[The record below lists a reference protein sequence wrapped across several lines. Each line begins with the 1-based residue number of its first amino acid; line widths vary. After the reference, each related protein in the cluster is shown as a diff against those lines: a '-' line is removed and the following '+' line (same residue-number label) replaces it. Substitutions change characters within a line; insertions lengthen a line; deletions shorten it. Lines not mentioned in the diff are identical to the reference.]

1 MAKTQNDIANYL
13 DDIYDAV
20 ILNGKTHDE
29 ALENVSIICKEL
41 TNIMINSPYEI
52 ALRASS
58 SKYSGYISQVIESSK
73 FIEHSM
79 SSTSLEIS
87 AYKNALLK
95 ILERWQ
101 KKAEKD
107 IIPTNSSAKEIITN
121 FANAILDSD
130 TEKFIIEPAIGTASL
145 LLNINY
151 NKILGFDINERL
163 VTFARNLLELSDKD
177 NDNIYFNNSLNKAL
191 TIKDLT
197 NISVNFKPKTDFSKQ
212 EVNIIDKDNI
222 WNNKGLFIF
231 DPPIGNKMQK
241 SSLLKSKTTDI
252 LKNSTE
258 NYVLSEVNFLLNF
271 LVFAQNDSYCLC
283 KMPSS
288 FLTSR
293 QRDLEVLRE
302 YIITNNL
309 LAVIKDTDNF
319 IILFLQKKKR
329 SIENPPPLPPIYA
342 INFDSGL
349 SEEFIRNIITQQ
361 DIDITSNQNIN
372 KLTRSEILDEIAGN
386 IIQMPSSKI
395 DVKKYEKPVYYFNKI
410 IGFEKEICSNI
421 KTIKTS
427 LVENEFIYLTEEEN
441 SQYTSSI
448 SDKDELEQITPIVV
462 STNTQTAS
470 SNGAEENTEEAQP
483 ESSVSEPLNDVL
495 WYKLL
500 TQDED
505 KELFK
510 IFNSEI
516 LNIDDYII
524 SITSSNSVKTAF
536 GYLSLLYSRKLIK
549 IEGYKITLTK
559 SKDDL
564 FNEEN
569 SKFENKILPE
579 NYKDDNKRID
589 LALKII
595 SPKQKNLYSNLCKYW
610 FNYQE
615 NSNKNL
621 FDSYP
626 YAYITRTLKLFETLG
641 LVICVDHEQNYT
653 NYYDMFRPYHP
664 LIDDFEAEVI

>member
-1 MAKTQNDIANYL
+1 MAKTQKDIENYL
-13 DDIYDAV
+13 NNIYDTV
-20 ILNGKTHDE
+20 ISNGKTHDE
-29 ALENVSIICKEL
+29 ALAMTSDICNLLISPTTSPFLKMVEYAAKGSDFIRKITDQEAFSQSKIENTQLDK
-41 TNIMINSPYEI
+41 NNYRK
-52 ALRASS
+52 AL
-58 SKYSGYISQVIESSK
+58 IQ
-73 FIEHSM
+73 
-79 SSTSLEIS
+79 
-87 AYKNALLK
+87 
-95 ILERWQ
+95 ILEKWSKQ
-101 KKAEKD
+101 AEKSLL
-107 IIPTNSSAKEIITN
+107 PTNKSAKEIITN
-121 FANAILDSD
+121 FANAILEPD
-130 TEKFIIEPAIGTASL
+130 TEKIVIEPAIGTASL

-151 NKILGFDINERL
+151 NQILGCDINERL

-177 NDNIYFNNSLNKAL
+177 NDNIYSNNSLNKAL
-191 TIKDLT
+191 T
-197 NISVNFKPKTDFSKQ
+197 KTDSSKQ
-212 EVNIIDKDNI
+212 EVNDIDDYNI

-241 SSLLKSKTTDI
+241 SSMLKSNTTDI

-271 LVFAQNDSYCLC
+271 LAFAQNDSYCLC

-293 QRDLEVLRE
+293 QRDLDALRE

-329 SIENPPPLPPIYA
+329 SIENSPPLPPIYA
-342 INFDSGL
+342 INYDSGL

-361 DIDITSNQNIN
+361 DIDITLNQNIN
-372 KLTRSEILDEIAGN
+372 KLTRSEILDELAGN
-386 IIQMPSSKI
+386 IIPMPSSKI

-410 IGFEKEICSNI
+410 IGLEKEICSNI

-462 STNTQTAS
+462 SANTQTAS
-470 SNGAEENTEEAQP
+470 SNGAEENTEEVQP
-483 ESSVSEPLNDVL
+483 ESSVSEPLNDAL

-505 KELFK
+505 EELYK

-536 GYLSLLYSRKLIK
+536 DYLSLLYSRKLIK

>member
-1 MAKTQNDIANYL
+1 MAKTQNDIENYL
-13 DDIYDAV
+13 DDLYDAV
-20 ILNGKTHDE
+20 ISNGKTHDE

-163 VTFARNLLELSDKD
+163 VTFARNLLELSNKD
-177 NDNIYFNNSLNKAL
+177 NEKIRPNNSLNKAL

-197 NISVNFKPKTDFSKQ
+197 NISVNFKTKTNSSNQ
-212 EVNIIDKDNI
+212 EVNDIDEDNI

-293 QRDLEVLRE
+293 QRDLDVLRE

-372 KLTRSEILDEIAGN
+372 KLTRSDILDELAGN
-386 IIQMPSSKI
+386 IIPMPSSKI

-410 IGFEKEICSNI
+410 IGFEKEICSSL

-441 SQYTSSI
+441 SQYTSCI
-448 SDKDELEQITPIVV
+448 SDKDELEQITPIVA
-462 STNTQTAS
+462 NTQTAS
-470 SNGAEENTEEAQP
+470 SNGAEENTEEVQP

-505 KELFK
+505 KELYK

-536 GYLSLLYSRKLIK
+536 DYLSLLYSRKLIK

-595 SPKQKNLYSNLCKYW
+595 SPKQKNLYSNLCKY
-610 FNYQE
+610 
-615 NSNKNL
+615 
-621 FDSYP
+621 
-626 YAYITRTLKLFETLG
+626 LFETLG
-641 LVICVDHEQNYT
+641 LVVCIDHEDNYT

-664 LIDDFEAEVI
+664 LINDFEAEVI

>member
-1 MAKTQNDIANYL
+1 MAKTQKDIENYL
-13 DDIYDAV
+13 NNIYDTV
-20 ILNGKTHDE
+20 ISNGKTHDE
-29 ALENVSIICKEL
+29 ALAMTSDICNLLISPTTSPFLKMVEYAAKGSDFIRKITDQEAFSQSKIENTQLDK
-41 TNIMINSPYEI
+41 NNYRK
-52 ALRASS
+52 AL
-58 SKYSGYISQVIESSK
+58 IQ
-73 FIEHSM
+73 
-79 SSTSLEIS
+79 
-87 AYKNALLK
+87 
-95 ILERWQ
+95 ILEKWSKQ
-101 KKAEKD
+101 AEKSLL
-107 IIPTNSSAKEIITN
+107 PTNKSAKEIITN
-121 FANAILDSD
+121 FANAILEPD
-130 TEKFIIEPAIGTASL
+130 TEKIVIEPAIGTASL

-151 NKILGFDINERL
+151 NQILGCDINERL

-177 NDNIYFNNSLNKAL
+177 NDNIYSNNSLNKAL
-191 TIKDLT
+191 T
-197 NISVNFKPKTDFSKQ
+197 KTDSSKQ
-212 EVNIIDKDNI
+212 EVNDIDDYNI
-222 WNNKGLFIF
+222 WNNKGLFVF

-271 LVFAQNDSYCLC
+271 LAFAQNDSYCLC

-293 QRDLEVLRE
+293 QRDLDALRE

-319 IILFLQKKKR
+319 IILFLQKKNESLKD
-329 SIENPPPLPPIYA
+329 SPLYA
-342 INFDSGL
+342 INYDSVL
-349 SEEFIRNIITQQ
+349 SEELIRNIITQQ
-361 DIDITSNQNIN
+361 DIDVTSNQNIN
-372 KLTRSEILDEIAGN
+372 KLTRSEILDELAGN
-386 IIQMPSSKI
+386 IIPMPSSKI

-410 IGFEKEICSNI
+410 IGLEKEICSNI

-462 STNTQTAS
+462 SANTQTAS
-470 SNGAEENTEEAQP
+470 SNGAEENTEEVQP
-483 ESSVSEPLNDVL
+483 ESSVSEPLNDAL
-495 WYKLL
+495 WYNLL

-505 KELFK
+505 EELYK

-536 GYLSLLYSRKLIK
+536 DYLSLLYSRKLIK

-559 SKDDL
+559 SKDNL

-569 SKFENKILPE
+569 SKFEDKILPD

-595 SPKQKNLYSNLCKYW
+595 SPKQKKLYSNLCKYW

-615 NSNKNL
+615 NSNKDL
-621 FDSYP
+621 FGEYP

>member
-1 MAKTQNDIANYL
+1 MAKTQKDIENYL
-13 DDIYDAV
+13 DDLYDTV
-20 ILNGKTHDE
+20 ISNGKTHDE
-29 ALENVSIICKEL
+29 ALEYVSIICRAL
-41 TNIMINSPYEI
+41 TLSDLNIMLEKGYL
-52 ALRASS
+52 AAS
-58 SKYSGYISQVIESSK
+58 SKYDYTFFNQIVETPK
-73 FIEHSM
+73 FNDLKL
-79 SSTSLEIS
+79 SSTSLDIND
-87 AYKNALLK
+87 YKNALLK

-163 VTFARNLLELSDKD
+163 VTFARNLLELSNKD
-177 NDNIYFNNSLNKAL
+177 NEKIRPNNSLNKAL

-197 NISVNFKPKTDFSKQ
+197 NISVNFKTKTDSSNQ
-212 EVNIIDKDNI
+212 EVNDIDEDNI

-271 LVFAQNDSYCLC
+271 LAFAQNDSYCLC

-288 FLTSR
+288 FLYSR
-293 QRDLEVLRE
+293 QKDLDALRE

-319 IILFLQKKKR
+319 IILFLQKKNESLKD
-329 SIENPPPLPPIYA
+329 SNLYA
-342 INFDSGL
+342 INYDSVL

-361 DIDITSNQNIN
+361 DIDVTSNQNIN
-372 KLTRSEILDEIAGN
+372 KLTRSEILDELAGN
-386 IIQMPSSKI
+386 IIPMPSSKI

-410 IGFEKEICSNI
+410 IGLEKEICSNI

-427 LVENEFIYLTEEEN
+427 LVENKFIYLTEEEN

-448 SDKDELEQITPIVV
+448 SDKDEFEQITPIVV
-462 STNTQTAS
+462 SANTQTAS
-470 SNGAEENTEEAQP
+470 SNGAEENTEEVQP
-483 ESSVSEPLNDVL
+483 ESSVSEPLNDAL

-505 KELFK
+505 EELYK

-536 GYLSLLYSRKLIK
+536 DYLSLLYSRKLIK

>member
-29 ALENVSIICKEL
+29 ALAITSDVCNLLISPTITSTPKMVEKAAIVTDFIKEMMSQDAFNQSKIENTQLDK
-41 TNIMINSPYEI
+41 NN
-52 ALRASS
+52 
-58 SKYSGYISQVIESSK
+58 
-73 FIEHSM
+73 
-79 SSTSLEIS
+79 
-87 AYKNALLK
+87 YKNALIL
-95 ILERWQ
+95 ILEKWSKQ
-101 KKAEKD
+101 AEKSLL
-107 IIPTNSSAKEIITN
+107 PTNKSAKEIITN
-121 FANAILDSD
+121 FANTTLESD
-130 TEKFIIEPAIGTASL
+130 TEKIVIEPAIGTASL

-151 NKILGFDINERL
+151 NQVLGCDINERL

-177 NDNIYFNNSLNKAL
+177 NDNIYSNNSLNRAL

-212 EVNIIDKDNI
+212 EVNIIDNDNI

-241 SSLLKSKTTDI
+241 SSMLKSHTTDI
-252 LKNSTE
+252 LKNSIE

-271 LVFAQNDSYCLC
+271 LAFAQNDSYCLC

-293 QRDLEVLRE
+293 QKDLDVLRE

-319 IILFLQKKKR
+319 IILFLQKKNESLKD
-329 SIENPPPLPPIYA
+329 SPLYA
-342 INFDSGL
+342 INYDSDL
-349 SEEFIRNIITQQ
+349 SKEFIRNIITKQ

-372 KLTRSEILDEIAGN
+372 KLTRAEILDEIAGN
-386 IIQMPSSKI
+386 IIQMPSSKMDI
-395 DVKKYEKPVYYFNKI
+395 KKYEKPVYYFNKI

-441 SQYTSSI
+441 LQYTSCI
-448 SDKDELEQITPIVV
+448 SDKDELEQITPIVA
-462 STNTQTAS
+462 NTQTAS
-470 SNGAEENTEEAQP
+470 SDGTEENIEEVQS
-483 ESSVSEPLNDVL
+483 ESSVSEPQTGAL

-500 TQDED
+500 KQDED
-505 KELFK
+505 KELYK
-510 IFNSEI
+510 IFHSEI

-536 GYLSLLYSRKLIK
+536 DYLSLLYSRKLIK

-615 NSNKNL
+615 NSKKDL
-621 FDSYP
+621 FGEYS

-641 LVICVDHEQNYT
+641 LVVCIDHEDNYT

-664 LIDDFEAEVI
+664 LIDNFEDEVI

>member
-1 MAKTQNDIANYL
+1 
-13 DDIYDAV
+13 
-20 ILNGKTHDE
+20 
-29 ALENVSIICKEL
+29 
-41 TNIMINSPYEI
+41 
-52 ALRASS
+52 
-58 SKYSGYISQVIESSK
+58 
-73 FIEHSM
+73 
-79 SSTSLEIS
+79 
-87 AYKNALLK
+87 
-95 ILERWQ
+95 
-101 KKAEKD
+101 
-107 IIPTNSSAKEIITN
+107 
-121 FANAILDSD
+121 
-130 TEKFIIEPAIGTASL
+130 
-145 LLNINY
+145 
-151 NKILGFDINERL
+151 
-163 VTFARNLLELSDKD
+163 
-177 NDNIYFNNSLNKAL
+177 
-191 TIKDLT
+191 
-197 NISVNFKPKTDFSKQ
+197 
-212 EVNIIDKDNI
+212 
-222 WNNKGLFIF
+222 
-231 DPPIGNKMQK
+231 
-241 SSLLKSKTTDI
+241 
-252 LKNSTE
+252 
-258 NYVLSEVNFLLNF
+258 
-271 LVFAQNDSYCLC
+271 
-283 KMPSS
+283 MPSS
-288 FLTSR
+288 FLHSR
-293 QRDLEVLRE
+293 QKDLDALRE

-319 IILFLQKKKR
+319 IILFLQKKNESLKD
-329 SIENPPPLPPIYA
+329 SPLYA
-342 INFDSGL
+342 TNYDSVL

-361 DIDITSNQNIN
+361 DIDVTSNQNIN
-372 KLTRSEILDEIAGN
+372 KLTRSEILDELAGN
-386 IIQMPSSKI
+386 IIPMPSSKI

-410 IGFEKEICSNI
+410 IGLEKEICSNI

-427 LVENEFIYLTEEEN
+427 LVENKFIYLTEEEN

-448 SDKDELEQITPIVV
+448 SDKDEFEQITPIVV
-462 STNTQTAS
+462 SANTQTAS
-470 SNGAEENTEEAQP
+470 SNGAEENTEEVQP
-483 ESSVSEPLNDVL
+483 ESSVSEPLNDAL

-505 KELFK
+505 EELYK

-536 GYLSLLYSRKLIK
+536 DYLSLLYSRKLIK

>member
-1 MAKTQNDIANYL
+1 MAKTQKDIEKYLNDL
-13 DDIYDAV
+13 YDTV
-20 ILNGKTHDE
+20 ISNGKTHDE
-29 ALENVSIICKEL
+29 ALAITSDICKLLISPTISPTLKMVEEAARGSDFIRKITDQEAFSQSKIENTQL
-41 TNIMINSPYEI
+41 DKNSYKK
-52 ALRASS
+52 AL
-58 SKYSGYISQVIESSK
+58 IQ
-73 FIEHSM
+73 
-79 SSTSLEIS
+79 
-87 AYKNALLK
+87 
-95 ILERWQ
+95 ILEKWSKQ
-101 KKAEKD
+101 AEKSLL
-107 IIPTNSSAKEIITN
+107 PTNKSAQEIITN
-121 FANAILDSD
+121 FANAILESD

-163 VTFARNLLELSDKD
+163 VTFARNLLELSNKD
-177 NDNIYFNNSLNKAL
+177 NEKIRPNNSLNKAL

-197 NISVNFKPKTDFSKQ
+197 KTSVEFITETDSSKQ
-212 EVNIIDKDNI
+212 EANDIDDNNI

-241 SSLLKSKTTDI
+241 SSILKSHTTDI

-271 LVFAQNDSYCLC
+271 LAFAQNDSYCLC

-293 QRDLEVLRE
+293 QRDLDALRE

-309 LAVIKDTDNF
+309 LAVIKDSDNF
-319 IILFLQKKKR
+319 IILFLQKNNESLMDFPLYTINYDSD
-329 SIENPPPLPPIYA
+329 SIA
-342 INFDSGL
+342 DS
-349 SEEFIRNIITQQ
+349 IKNIILKQNVEP
-361 DIDITSNQNIN
+361 NQNIN
-372 KLTRSEILDEIAGN
+372 KLTRLEILDELAGN
-386 IIQMPSSKI
+386 IIPMPSTKI
-395 DVKKYEKPVYYFNKI
+395 DVKEYEKPVYYFNKI
-410 IGFEKEICSNI
+410 IGLEKEICSNI

-441 SQYTSSI
+441 SQYTSCI
-448 SDKDELEQITPIVV
+448 SDKDELEQITPTVV

-470 SNGAEENTEEAQP
+470 SDGTEQNTEEVQP
-483 ESSVSEPLNDVL
+483 ESSVSEPLNDAL

-505 KELFK
+505 KELYK

-524 SITSSNSVKTAF
+524 SITSSDSIKTAF
-536 GYLSLLYSRKLIK
+536 DYLSLLYSRKLIK

-559 SKDDL
+559 TKDNL

-569 SKFENKILPE
+569 SKFEDKILPD

-615 NSNKNL
+615 NLNKNL
-621 FDSYP
+621 FGEYP

-641 LVICVDHEQNYT
+641 LVICVDHEHNYT

>member
-13 DDIYDAV
+13 DVIYDAV

-29 ALENVSIICKEL
+29 ALAITSDLCNLLISP
-41 TNIMINSPYEI
+41 TINSTLKIVEESARGSDFI
-52 ALRASS
+52 
-58 SKYSGYISQVIESSK
+58 KEMISQDAFNQSKIENTQLNK
-73 FIEHSM
+73 NN
-79 SSTSLEIS
+79 
-87 AYKNALLK
+87 YKNALIL
-95 ILERWQ
+95 ILEKWSKQ
-101 KKAEKD
+101 AEKSLL
-107 IIPTNSSAKEIITN
+107 PTNKSAKEIITN
-121 FANAILDSD
+121 FANTILESD
-130 TEKFIIEPAIGTASL
+130 TEKIVIEPAIGTASL

-151 NKILGFDINERL
+151 NQVLGCDINERL

-212 EVNIIDKDNI
+212 EVNITDKDNI

-241 SSLLKSKTTDI
+241 SSMLKSHTTDI

-271 LVFAQNDSYCLC
+271 LAFAQNDSYCLC

-293 QRDLEVLRE
+293 QKDLDALRE

-319 IILFLQKKKR
+319 IILFLQKKNESLKDSPLY
-329 SIENPPPLPPIYA
+329 SINY
-342 INFDSGL
+342 DSDL
-349 SEEFIRNIITQQ
+349 NKEFIRNIITKQ

-372 KLTRSEILDEIAGN
+372 KLTRSEILDELAGN
-386 IIQMPSSKI
+386 IIPMPSSKI

-410 IGFEKEICSNI
+410 IGLEKEICSNI

-470 SNGAEENTEEAQP
+470 SNGAEENTEEVQP

-505 KELFK
+505 KELYK

-536 GYLSLLYSRKLIK
+536 DYLSLLYSRKLIK
-549 IEGYKITLTK
+549 IEEYKITLTK

-569 SKFENKILPE
+569 SKFEDKILTE
-579 NYKDDNKRID
+579 NYKDNNKRIGFV
-589 LALKII
+589 LNII
-595 SPKQKNLYSNLCKYW
+595 STKQKELYSNLCKYW

-615 NSNKNL
+615 NSNKDL
-621 FDSYP
+621 FGEYS

-641 LVICVDHEQNYT
+641 LVVCIDHENNYT

-664 LIDDFEAEVI
+664 LIDNFEDEVI

>member
-13 DDIYDAV
+13 DVIYDAV

-29 ALENVSIICKEL
+29 ALAITSDLCNLLISP
-41 TNIMINSPYEI
+41 TINSTLKMVEESARGSDFI
-52 ALRASS
+52 
-58 SKYSGYISQVIESSK
+58 KEMISQDAFNQSKIENTQLNK
-73 FIEHSM
+73 NN
-79 SSTSLEIS
+79 
-87 AYKNALLK
+87 YKNALIL
-95 ILERWQ
+95 ILEKWSKQ
-101 KKAEKD
+101 AEKSLL
-107 IIPTNSSAKEIITN
+107 PTNKSAKEIITN
-121 FANAILDSD
+121 FANTILESD
-130 TEKFIIEPAIGTASL
+130 TEKIVIEPAIGTASL

-151 NKILGFDINERL
+151 NQVLGCDNNERL

-177 NDNIYFNNSLNKAL
+177 NDNIYSNNSLNKAL

-197 NISVNFKPKTDFSKQ
+197 NSSVNFKPKTDFSKQ
-212 EVNIIDKDNI
+212 EVNIIDNDNI

-241 SSLLKSKTTDI
+241 SSMLKSHTTDI
-252 LKNSTE
+252 LKNSIE

-271 LVFAQNDSYCLC
+271 LAFAQNDSYCLC

-293 QRDLEVLRE
+293 QKDLDALRE

-319 IILFLQKKKR
+319 IILFLQKKNESLKD
-329 SIENPPPLPPIYA
+329 SPLYA
-342 INFDSGL
+342 INYDSGL
-349 SEEFIRNIITQQ
+349 SKEFIRNIITKQ

-372 KLTRSEILDEIAGN
+372 KLTRSEILDELAGN
-386 IIQMPSSKI
+386 IIPMPSSKI

-410 IGFEKEICSNI
+410 IGLEKEICSNI

-448 SDKDELEQITPIVV
+448 SDKDELEQITPIVA
-462 STNTQTAS
+462 NTQTAS
-470 SNGAEENTEEAQP
+470 SEGTEENTEEVQP

-500 TQDED
+500 TQDGD
-505 KELFK
+505 KELYK
-510 IFNSEI
+510 ILNSEI

-536 GYLSLLYSRKLIK
+536 DYLSLLYSRKLIK
-549 IEGYKITLTK
+549 IEEYKITLTK

-569 SKFENKILPE
+569 SKFEDKILTE
-579 NYKDDNKRID
+579 NYKDNNKRIGFV
-589 LALKII
+589 LNII
-595 SPKQKNLYSNLCKYW
+595 STKQKELYSNLCKYW

-615 NSNKNL
+615 NSNKDL
-621 FDSYP
+621 FGEYS

-641 LVICVDHEQNYT
+641 LVVCIDHENNYT

-664 LIDDFEAEVI
+664 LIDNFEDEVI

>member
-13 DDIYDAV
+13 DVIYDAV

-29 ALENVSIICKEL
+29 ALAITSDLCNLLISSTLKMVEESARGSDFIKE
-41 TNIMINSPYEI
+41 M
-52 ALRASS
+52 
-58 SKYSGYISQVIESSK
+58 ISQDAFNQSKIENTQLDK
-73 FIEHSM
+73 NN
-79 SSTSLEIS
+79 
-87 AYKNALLK
+87 YKNALIL
-95 ILERWQ
+95 ILEKWSKQ
-101 KKAEKD
+101 AEKSLL
-107 IIPTNSSAKEIITN
+107 PTNKSAKEIITN
-121 FANAILDSD
+121 FANTILESD
-130 TEKFIIEPAIGTASL
+130 TEKIVIEPAIGTASL

-151 NKILGFDINERL
+151 NQVLGCDNNERL

-177 NDNIYFNNSLNKAL
+177 NDNIYSNNSLNKAL
-191 TIKDLT
+191 TIQDLT
-197 NISVNFKPKTDFSKQ
+197 NSSVNFKPKTDFSKQ
-212 EVNIIDKDNI
+212 EVNIIDNDNI

-241 SSLLKSKTTDI
+241 SSMLKSHTTDI
-252 LKNSTE
+252 LKNSIE

-271 LVFAQNDSYCLC
+271 LAFAQNDSYCLC

-293 QRDLEVLRE
+293 QKDLDALRE

-319 IILFLQKKKR
+319 IILFLQKKNESLKDSPLY
-329 SIENPPPLPPIYA
+329 SINY
-342 INFDSGL
+342 DSDL
-349 SEEFIRNIITQQ
+349 SKEFIRNIITKQ

-372 KLTRSEILDEIAGN
+372 KLTRAEILDEIAGN
-386 IIQMPSSKI
+386 IIQMPSSKM

-441 SQYTSSI
+441 SQYTSCI
-448 SDKDELEQITPIVV
+448 SDKDELEQITPIVA
-462 STNTQTAS
+462 NTQTAS
-470 SNGAEENTEEAQP
+470 SDGTKENTEEVQS
-483 ESSVSEPLNDVL
+483 ESSVSEPQTGAL

-500 TQDED
+500 KQDED
-505 KELFK
+505 KELYK
-510 IFNSEI
+510 IFHSEI

-524 SITSSNSVKTAF
+524 SITSLDSVKTAF
-536 GYLSLLYSRKLIK
+536 DYLSLLYSRKLIK
-549 IEGYKITLTK
+549 IEEYKITLTK

-569 SKFENKILPE
+569 SKFEDKILTE
-579 NYKDDNKRID
+579 NYKDNNKRIGFV
-589 LALKII
+589 LNII
-595 SPKQKNLYSNLCKYW
+595 STKQKELYSNLCKYW

-615 NSNKNL
+615 NSNKDL
-621 FDSYP
+621 FGEYS

-641 LVICVDHEQNYT
+641 LVVCIDHEDNYT

-664 LIDDFEAEVI
+664 LIDNFEDEVI

>member
-13 DDIYDAV
+13 DVIYDAV

-29 ALENVSIICKEL
+29 ALAITSDLCNLLISP
-41 TNIMINSPYEI
+41 TINSTLKMVEESARGSDFI
-52 ALRASS
+52 
-58 SKYSGYISQVIESSK
+58 KEMISQDAFNQSKIENTQLNK
-73 FIEHSM
+73 NN
-79 SSTSLEIS
+79 
-87 AYKNALLK
+87 YKNALIL
-95 ILERWQ
+95 ILEKWSKQ
-101 KKAEKD
+101 AEKSLL
-107 IIPTNSSAKEIITN
+107 PTNKSAKEIITN
-121 FANAILDSD
+121 FANTILESD
-130 TEKFIIEPAIGTASL
+130 TEKIVIEPAIGTASL

-151 NKILGFDINERL
+151 NQVLGCDNNERL

-177 NDNIYFNNSLNKAL
+177 NDNIYSNNSLNKAL

-197 NISVNFKPKTDFSKQ
+197 NSSVNFKPKTDFSKQ
-212 EVNIIDKDNI
+212 EVNIIDNDNI

-241 SSLLKSKTTDI
+241 SSMLKSHTTDI
-252 LKNSTE
+252 LKNSIE

-271 LVFAQNDSYCLC
+271 LAFAQNDSYCLC

-293 QRDLEVLRE
+293 QKDLDALRE

-319 IILFLQKKKR
+319 IILFLQKKNESLKD
-329 SIENPPPLPPIYA
+329 SPLYA
-342 INFDSGL
+342 INYDSGL
-349 SEEFIRNIITQQ
+349 SKEFIRNIITKQ

-372 KLTRSEILDEIAGN
+372 KLTRSEILDELAGN
-386 IIQMPSSKI
+386 IIPMPSSKI

-410 IGFEKEICSNI
+410 IGLEKEICSNI

-448 SDKDELEQITPIVV
+448 SDKDELEQITPIVA
-462 STNTQTAS
+462 NTQTAS
-470 SNGAEENTEEAQP
+470 SEGTEENTEEVQP

-500 TQDED
+500 TQDGD
-505 KELFK
+505 KELYK

-536 GYLSLLYSRKLIK
+536 DYLSLLYSRKLIK
-549 IEGYKITLTK
+549 IEEYKITLTK

-569 SKFENKILPE
+569 SKFEDKILTE
-579 NYKDDNKRID
+579 NYKDNNKRIGFV
-589 LALKII
+589 LNII
-595 SPKQKNLYSNLCKYW
+595 STKQKELYSNLCKYW

-615 NSNKNL
+615 NSNKDL
-621 FDSYP
+621 FGEYS

-641 LVICVDHEQNYT
+641 LVVCIDHENNYT

-664 LIDDFEAEVI
+664 LIDNFEDEVI

>member
-13 DDIYDAV
+13 DVIYDAV

-29 ALENVSIICKEL
+29 ALAITSDLCNLLISP
-41 TNIMINSPYEI
+41 TINSTLKIVEESARGSDFI
-52 ALRASS
+52 KEMMSQDAFNQ
-58 SKYSGYISQVIESSK
+58 SKIENTQLDK
-73 FIEHSM
+73 NN
-79 SSTSLEIS
+79 
-87 AYKNALLK
+87 YKNALIL
-95 ILERWQ
+95 ILEKWSKQ
-101 KKAEKD
+101 AEKSLL
-107 IIPTNSSAKEIITN
+107 PTNKSAKEIITN

-151 NKILGFDINERL
+151 NQVLGCDINERL

-177 NDNIYFNNSLNKAL
+177 NDNIYSNNSLNRAL

-212 EVNIIDKDNI
+212 EVNIIDNDNI

-241 SSLLKSKTTDI
+241 SSMLKSHTTDI
-252 LKNSTE
+252 LKNSIE

-271 LVFAQNDSYCLC
+271 LAFAQNDSYCLC

-293 QRDLEVLRE
+293 QKDLDALRE

-319 IILFLQKKKR
+319 IILFLQKKNESLKD
-329 SIENPPPLPPIYA
+329 SPLYA
-342 INFDSGL
+342 INYDSDL
-349 SEEFIRNIITQQ
+349 SKEFIRNIITKQ

-372 KLTRSEILDEIAGN
+372 KLTRAEILDEIAGN

-470 SNGAEENTEEAQP
+470 SNGAEENTEEVQP

-505 KELFK
+505 KELYK

-536 GYLSLLYSRKLIK
+536 DYLSLLYSRKLIK

-595 SPKQKNLYSNLCKYW
+595 SPKQKNLYNNLCKYW

-615 NSNKNL
+615 NSKKDL
-621 FDSYP
+621 FGEYS

-641 LVICVDHEQNYT
+641 LVVCIDHEDNYT

-664 LIDDFEAEVI
+664 LIDNFEDEVI

>member
-1 MAKTQNDIANYL
+1 MARTQNDIENYL
-13 DDIYDAV
+13 NNLYDDV
-20 ILNGKTHDE
+20 ISNGKTHDE
-29 ALENVSIICKEL
+29 ALENVSIICRAL
-41 TNIMINSPYEI
+41 TLSNLNIMLEKAYL
-52 ALRASS
+52 AAS
-58 SKYSGYISQVIESSK
+58 SKYDYTFFNQTVKTPK
-73 FIEHSM
+73 FNDLKL
-79 SSTSLEIS
+79 SSTSLDIND
-87 AYKNALLK
+87 YKNALLK

-163 VTFARNLLELSDKD
+163 VTFARNLLELSNKD
-177 NDNIYFNNSLNKAL
+177 NEKIRPNNSLNKAL

-197 NISVNFKPKTDFSKQ
+197 NISVNFKTKTDSSNQ
-212 EVNIIDKDNI
+212 EVNDIDEDNI

-241 SSLLKSKTTDI
+241 SSMLKSRTTDI

-271 LVFAQNDSYCLC
+271 LAFAQNDSYCLC

-293 QRDLEVLRE
+293 QRDLDALRE

-319 IILFLQKKKR
+319 IILFLQKKNESLKD
-329 SIENPPPLPPIYA
+329 SPLYA
-342 INFDSGL
+342 INYDSGL
-349 SEEFIRNIITQQ
+349 SKEFIRNIITKQ

-372 KLTRSEILDEIAGN
+372 KLTRSEILDELAGN
-386 IIQMPSSKI
+386 IIPMPSSKI

-410 IGFEKEICSNI
+410 IGLEKEICSNI

-470 SNGAEENTEEAQP
+470 SDGTEENTEEVQS
-483 ESSVSEPLNDVL
+483 ESSVSEPQTDAL

-505 KELFK
+505 KELYK

-536 GYLSLLYSRKLIK
+536 DYLSLLYSRKLIK

-641 LVICVDHEQNYT
+641 LVVCVDHEQNYT

>member
-13 DDIYDAV
+13 NVIYDAV

-29 ALENVSIICKEL
+29 ALAITSDLCNLLISP
-41 TNIMINSPYEI
+41 TINSTLKMVEESARGSDFI
-52 ALRASS
+52 
-58 SKYSGYISQVIESSK
+58 KEMISQDAFNQSKIENTQLNK
-73 FIEHSM
+73 NN
-79 SSTSLEIS
+79 
-87 AYKNALLK
+87 YKNALIL
-95 ILERWQ
+95 ILEKWSKQ
-101 KKAEKD
+101 AEKSLL
-107 IIPTNSSAKEIITN
+107 PTNKSAKEIITN
-121 FANAILDSD
+121 FANTILESD
-130 TEKFIIEPAIGTASL
+130 TEKIVIEPAIGTASL

-151 NKILGFDINERL
+151 NQVLGCDINERL

-241 SSLLKSKTTDI
+241 SSMLKSHTTDI

-271 LVFAQNDSYCLC
+271 LAFAQNDSYCLC

-293 QRDLEVLRE
+293 QKDLDALRE

-319 IILFLQKKKR
+319 IILFLQKKNESLKD
-329 SIENPPPLPPIYA
+329 SPLYA
-342 INFDSGL
+342 INYDSGL
-349 SEEFIRNIITQQ
+349 SKEFIRNIITKQ

-372 KLTRSEILDEIAGN
+372 KLTRSEILDELAGN
-386 IIQMPSSKI
+386 IIPMPSSKI

-410 IGFEKEICSNI
+410 IGLEKEICSNI

-470 SNGAEENTEEAQP
+470 SDGTEENTEEVQS
-483 ESSVSEPLNDVL
+483 ESSVSEPQTGAL
-495 WYKLL
+495 WYKRLK
-500 TQDED
+500 QDED
-505 KELFK
+505 KELYK

-536 GYLSLLYSRKLIK
+536 DYLSLLYSRKLIK
-549 IEGYKITLTK
+549 IEGYKITLIK

-641 LVICVDHEQNYT
+641 LVVCVDHEQNYT

>member
-1 MAKTQNDIANYL
+1 MAKTQKDIENYL
-13 DDIYDAV
+13 DDLYDTV
-20 ILNGKTHDE
+20 ISNGKTHDE
-29 ALENVSIICKEL
+29 ALEYVSIICRAL
-41 TNIMINSPYEI
+41 TLSDLNIMLEKGYL
-52 ALRASS
+52 AAS
-58 SKYSGYISQVIESSK
+58 SKYDYTFFNQIVETPK
-73 FIEHSM
+73 FNDLKL
-79 SSTSLEIS
+79 SSTSLDIND
-87 AYKNALLK
+87 YKNALLK

-163 VTFARNLLELSDKD
+163 VTFARNLLELSNKD
-177 NDNIYFNNSLNKAL
+177 NEKIRPNNSLNKAL

-197 NISVNFKPKTDFSKQ
+197 NISVNFKTKTDSSNQ
-212 EVNIIDKDNI
+212 EVNDIDEDNI

-271 LVFAQNDSYCLC
+271 LAFAQNDSYCLC

-288 FLTSR
+288 FLHSR
-293 QRDLEVLRE
+293 QKDLDALRE

-319 IILFLQKKKR
+319 IILFLQKKNESLKD
-329 SIENPPPLPPIYA
+329 SPLYA
-342 INFDSGL
+342 TNYDSVL

-361 DIDITSNQNIN
+361 DIDVTSNQNIN
-372 KLTRSEILDEIAGN
+372 KLTRSEILDELAGN
-386 IIQMPSSKI
+386 IIPMPSSKI

-410 IGFEKEICSNI
+410 IGLEKEICSNI

-427 LVENEFIYLTEEEN
+427 LVENKFIYLTEEEN

-448 SDKDELEQITPIVV
+448 SDKDEFEQIIPIVV
-462 STNTQTAS
+462 SANTQTAS
-470 SNGAEENTEEAQP
+470 SNGAEENTEEVQP
-483 ESSVSEPLNDVL
+483 ESSVSEPLNDAL

-505 KELFK
+505 EELYK

-536 GYLSLLYSRKLIK
+536 DYLSLLYSRKLIK

>member
-13 DDIYDAV
+13 DVIYDAV

-29 ALENVSIICKEL
+29 ALAITSDLCNLLISP
-41 TNIMINSPYEI
+41 TINSTLKMVEESARGSDFI
-52 ALRASS
+52 
-58 SKYSGYISQVIESSK
+58 KEMISQDAFNQSKIENTQLNK
-73 FIEHSM
+73 NN
-79 SSTSLEIS
+79 
-87 AYKNALLK
+87 YKNALIL
-95 ILERWQ
+95 ILEKWSKQ
-101 KKAEKD
+101 AEKSLL
-107 IIPTNSSAKEIITN
+107 PTNKSAKEIITN
-121 FANAILDSD
+121 FANTILESD
-130 TEKFIIEPAIGTASL
+130 TEKIVIEPAIGTASL

-151 NKILGFDINERL
+151 NQVLGCDINERL

-241 SSLLKSKTTDI
+241 SSMLKSHTTDI

-271 LVFAQNDSYCLC
+271 LAFAQNDSYCLC

-293 QRDLEVLRE
+293 QKDLDALRE

-319 IILFLQKKKR
+319 IILFLQKKNESLKD
-329 SIENPPPLPPIYA
+329 SPLYA
-342 INFDSGL
+342 INYDSGL
-349 SEEFIRNIITQQ
+349 SKEFIRNIITKQ

-372 KLTRSEILDEIAGN
+372 KLTRSEILDELAGN
-386 IIQMPSSKI
+386 IIPMPSSKI

-410 IGFEKEICSNI
+410 IGLEKEICSNI

-462 STNTQTAS
+462 STNTQTS
-470 SNGAEENTEEAQP
+470 SSDGSEENTEEVQS
-483 ESSVSEPLNDVL
+483 ESSVSEPQTGAL

-500 TQDED
+500 KQDED
-505 KELFK
+505 KELYK
-510 IFNSEI
+510 IFHSEI

-524 SITSSNSVKTAF
+524 SITSLDSVKTAF
-536 GYLSLLYSRKLIK
+536 DYLSLLYSRKLIK
-549 IEGYKITLTK
+549 IEEYKITLTK

-569 SKFENKILPE
+569 SKFEDKILTE
-579 NYKDDNKRID
+579 NYKDNNKRIGFV
-589 LALKII
+589 LNII
-595 SPKQKNLYSNLCKYW
+595 STKQKELEINLCKYW

-615 NSNKNL
+615 NSNKDL
-621 FDSYP
+621 FGEYS

-641 LVICVDHEQNYT
+641 LVVCIDHENNYT

-664 LIDDFEAEVI
+664 LIDNFEDEVI